1 MTKPIY
7 LDYNATTPHDPEVIA
22 AMRPFFEEEF
32 GNPSSSHY
40 YGNKPRQAVIKA
52 RQQVATLLNCKPDE
66 IIFTSGGTES
76 NNFAIK
82 GCSGVLC
89 SKGNHII
96 TTQIE
101 HPAVLEVCNFLETI
115 GFEITCLPVDEF
127 GSVNIAD
134 VANAIKKETILISIM
149 HANNEVGT
157 IQPIAEIAQLAKK
170 HDIAFHTDAAQSL
183 GKIPVD
189 VNHLGVDLLSIA
201 GHKVYAPKG
210 VGALYIRQGLA
221 PTKFMH
227 GAGQEMAARAG
238 TENVL
243 EIVGLGTACEIA
255 GRDLEKNMKHMQAMR
270 DRLYEGIK
278 KEFDRIKINGQPQ
291 NRLPNTLSIS
301 FLGLEANRIL
311 DAIENEVAASA
322 GAACHSDTVQIS
334 SVLTAM
340 NIPLEWAKGTLRLS
354 TGRMTTAADI
364 DKAIQVIIAAVKNLG
379 LEAKG

>member
-1 MTKPIY
+1 MPKPIY

-40 YGNKPRQAVIKA
+40 YGSKPRQAVLRA
-52 RQQVATLLNCKPDE
+52 RQQVASLLNCKPEE

-82 GCSGVLC
+82 GSSGVFC

-101 HPAVLEVCNFLETI
+101 HPAVIEVCNFLETI
-115 GFEITCLPVDEF
+115 GFEITYLPVDEF
-127 GSVNIAD
+127 GLVSAAD
-134 VANAIKKETILISIM
+134 VAAAIKKETILISVM
-149 HANNEVGT
+149 HANNEVGS
-157 IQPIAEIAQLAKK
+157 IQPIDEIGRLAKK
-170 HDIAFHTDAAQSL
+170 HDIVFHTDAAQSV

-221 PTKFMH
+221 PEKLMH
-227 GAGQEMAARAG
+227 GAGQEMAVRAG

-243 EIVGLGTACEIA
+243 EIVGLGAACEIA
-255 GRDLEKNMKHMQAMR
+255 GRDLEKNIKHMQAMR
-270 DRLYEGIK
+270 DRLYEGIEK
-278 KEFDRIKINGQPQ
+278 KCDRIKLNGHPQ

-311 DAIENEVAASA
+311 EAIENEVAASA
-322 GAACHSDTVQIS
+322 GAACHANTVEVS
-334 SVLTAM
+334 AVLEAM
-340 NIPLEWAKGTLRLS
+340 NVPLEWAKGTLRLT
-354 TGRMTTAADI
+354 TGRMTTEEQI
-364 DKAIQVIIAAVKNLG
+364 DMAVKAIYAAVRKMKS
-379 LEAKG
+379 ARI